1 MKLGKRAVSPMSDVR
16 PGWTFVHYFRS
27 LQRETVNA

>member
-1 MKLGKRAVSPMSDVR
+1 MKTIEYINCVR
-16 PGWTFVHYFRS
+16 MGWTFVHDFRS